1 MVCQIDTPSGKHTKN
16 YGKSHFFIGKSTIS
30 MAIFNSYVKLPEGTH
45 ISLPIFLVQPQ
56 LSMGNN
62 HRFETNRYNND
73 LLEGKSPRR
82 SRMQRH

>member
-1 MVCQIDTPSGKHTKN
+1 MISYIPFGKRLHN
-16 YGKSHFFIGKSTIS
+16 YGTSPFLIGKSTIS

-82 SRMQRH
+82 SINHY